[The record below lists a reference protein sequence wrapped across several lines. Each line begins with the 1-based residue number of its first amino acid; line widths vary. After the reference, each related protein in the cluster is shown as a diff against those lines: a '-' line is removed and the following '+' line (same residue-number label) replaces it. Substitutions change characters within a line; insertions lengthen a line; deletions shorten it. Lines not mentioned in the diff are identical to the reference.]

1 MDERL
6 EEIQELEGYGGLGGY
21 AVYFENK
28 KQFEWL
34 KKQAEKVPKL
44 ERKLS
49 INTNNMKQLQQE
61 NQRYKERLQQTEES
75 NIQMFEQQQKLR
87 KDIKDW
93 YELAYQLKD
102 EKQRYGK
109 VLEFYASRTAW
120 IDGDIY
126 VDGGEKARQELEG
139 E

>member
-6 EEIQELEGYGGLGGY
+6 EEIQELEGYSGIGGY

-34 KKQAEKVPKL
+34 KEQAKKVPKL

-61 NQRYKERLQQTEES
+61 NQRFKE
-75 NIQMFEQQQKLR
+75 
-87 KDIKDW
+87 
-93 YELAYQLKD
+93 A
-102 EKQRYGK
+102 
-109 VLEFYASRTAW
+109 LEFYA
-120 IDGDIY
+120 DEENYKGFHDIIRDRN
-126 VDGGEKARQELEG
+126 VWMILEDGGEKARQTMRG
-139 E
+139 ES